1 MTARTKQ
8 QHHADTDEA
17 VIRAIP
23 QSMIEAWNSGDA
35 TAFAARFTED
45 ASFVAFEGTEL
56 QGRGAIVQFHQQ
68 LFDTQ
73 LKGTRL
79 EGGARFVRFLSPDV
93 AVMHARCSVIPAW
106 RDRAIASRESMQLFV
121 CARHGR
127 EWRVAALMNARRLTF
142 EQQLFA
148 DACESLAES
157 DRLAIE
163 SRVSELAA
171 RQPGT
176 SP

>member
-1 MTARTKQ
+1 
-8 QHHADTDEA
+8 
-17 VIRAIP
+17 
-23 QSMIEAWNSGDA
+23 
-35 TAFAARFTED
+35 
-45 ASFVAFEGTEL
+45 
-56 QGRGAIVQFHQQ
+56 
-68 LFDTQ
+68 
-73 LKGTRL
+73 
-79 EGGARFVRFLSPDV
+79 
-93 AVMHARCSVIPAW
+93 
-106 RDRAIASRESMQLFV
+106 MQLFV